1 MADFYSNKLSQLRQQ
16 RGGADE
22 PAVPVT
28 TADTWLQG
36 AWAGWGWAII
46 GIIFAIL
53 LLILITVTSFQL
65 STVKSKFI
73 EFSGKMKPS
82 MDLTNRMKDFFTAPP
97 PPRA

>member
-46 GIIFAIL
+46 GIICVIL

-65 STVKSKFI
+65 STVKSTFIKF
-73 EFSGKMKPS
+73 SKDVKPS
-82 MDLTNRMKDFFTAPP
+82 MDLTSRMKDFFTAPP